1 MMRNVSRMNLF
12 ELLAAKF
19 PDDSAAA
26 IAARLGISR
35 QAYQQATARR
45 RLSDSAA
52 LRAAALLEID
62 PGQALLTN
70 ATGQHPAPPVNHP
83 APHPSDDPAENRAN
97 NTNYAYL
104 HGTKKSGESAPLGNL
119 HVITSQNQAEALD
132 LVKWVF
138 TVANLRADS
147 PRFDYYVSRW
157 NVPEKI
163 ARAKAAGTFAS
174 TTANCPPIDPAW
186 LRLVPSALAECQRY
200 NDEINGHRKTP
211 QSSDIQPRAR
221 NVQTARA
228 A

>member
-1 MMRNVSRMNLF
+1 MNACIYNSL
-12 ELLAAKF
+12 
-19 PDDSAAA
+19 
-26 IAARLGISR
+26 
-35 QAYQQATARR
+35 
-45 RLSDSAA
+45 
-52 LRAAALLEID
+52 
-62 PGQALLTN
+62 
-70 ATGQHPAPPVNHP
+70 H
-83 APHPSDDPAENRAN
+83 
-97 NTNYAYL
+97 NTNYAHL

-221 NVQTARA
+221 NAQTARA